1 LPTNAGEHSL
11 TPGGNPQ
18 WVPCNGQPLYI
29 LDPKQQTRTAI
40 PGTPS
45 RGDRR
50 DYRRRNGWQ
59 GRRRGLG
66 PLGWIVM
73 MPFDP
78 SATWSVTTADDNT
91 ESTLTNPPTVA
102 KPPPGVK

>member
-1 LPTNAGEHSL
+1 MPTNAGEHNAAA
-11 TPGGNPQ
+11 GNPQ
-18 WVPCNGQPLYI
+18 WVACNGQPLYI
-29 LDPKQQTRTAI
+29 LDAKQPIRTAI
-40 PGTPS
+40 PGTTS

-50 DYRRRNGWQ
+50 DYKRRTGWQ

-73 MPFDP
+73 MTYDKTG
-78 SATWSVTTADDNT
+78 TWYVTTADDNT
-91 ESTLTNPPTVA
+91 ETTLTNPPTVA